1 MKCKVGLLTDNFKLG
16 FQIYFKLTISA
27 GQDVVRAIENTC
39 PSENGMGF
47 AVNPTGPIMGG
58 TGYTKLYP
66 EENAFVALL
75 NLKASAQWIVS
86 LVLIESGTQRRSVCE
101 DDKVSKQGGGKLQTL
116 ILFALKLL
124 TFLWG

>member
-47 AVNPTGPIMGG
+47 AVNPTGPEMGG
-58 TGYTKLYP
+58 TGRAQESLSRRKCFP
-66 EENAFVALL
+66 LL
-75 NLKASAQWIVS
+75 NLKLLQRAS
-86 LVLIESGTQRRSVCE
+86 G
-101 DDKVSKQGGGKLQTL
+101 
-116 ILFALKLL
+116 
-124 TFLWG
+124 

>member
-1 MKCKVGLLTDNFKLG
+1 MIKCKVDLLTDNFKLG

-47 AVNPTGPIMGG
+47 AVNPTGAVMGG
-58 TGYTKLYP
+58 TGYRKLYP

-75 NLKASAQWIVS
+75 NLK
-86 LVLIESGTQRRSVCE
+86 LLHSGDCPRC
-101 DDKVSKQGGGKLQTL
+101 
-116 ILFALKLL
+116 
-124 TFLWG
+124 

>member
-1 MKCKVGLLTDNFKLG
+1 MLTDDFKLG

-47 AVNPTGPIMGG
+47 AVNPTGAVMGG
-58 TGYTKLYP
+58 TGYRKLYP

-75 NLKASAQWIVS
+75 NLKASAQWRVS
-86 LVLIESGTQRRSVCE
+86 PVFESE
-101 DDKVSKQGGGKLQTL
+101 KVSV
-116 ILFALKLL
+116 
-124 TFLWG
+124 WGW

>member
-1 MKCKVGLLTDNFKLG
+1 MLTDNFKLG

-47 AVNPTGPIMGG
+47 AVNPTGAVMGG
-58 TGYTKLYP
+58 TGYRKLYP

-75 NLKASAQWIVS
+75 NLKASAQWRVS
-86 LVLIESGTQRRSVCE
+86 PVLIESE
-101 DDKVSKQGGGKLQTL
+101 KVSV
-116 ILFALKLL
+116 
-124 TFLWG
+124 